1 MRIVKL
7 FLVLT
12 LVVSVQVLY
21 GQKAFDFSDQSVI
34 ERLQKDIYTL
44 ASDSMEGREAGTIGE
59 LRAANYLKA
68 RMQEVG
74 LKPVFNGS
82 YFQEVPFTGEFI
94 AGPNNYLIIDGKEY
108 KFEQDFFAMPNTGNA
123 AANAPTVY
131 AGFGLEGVEG
141 FDNYKDLGSVA
152 GKVVVLEYFSPE
164 GLEEKLGINARDAMA
179 SKIELA
185 IKKGAVGII
194 LVNSLSWRSDPR
206 ISLRMNVPR
215 ENIPVVFGSVDI
227 YRQVIDQ
234 PGVEVYFST
243 QLEREM
249 HTGINVAG
257 YLDNNAPT
265 TVVIGGHYDHLG
277 FGGSGSRSPGEHA
290 IHPGADDNASGT
302 AGVLEA
308 ARYLVNS
315 GLKKHN
321 YIFIAFTAEEKGLLG
336 SRYFADSDAYDMG
349 KVNYM
354 FNFDMLGRLNDY
366 SLALIGT
373 GTTPVW
379 DAAIDQAAP
388 AHFNIR
394 KSPGGLGGSDHTA
407 FYMKNIPVLFFFT
420 GIHDD
425 YHRPGD
431 TPDKVNYQGT
441 LEILKFS
448 YDLMKLLEEEDR
460 LAFTPTQS
468 TDSRRRRSDGVT
480 LGIMPDHAYE
490 AVGLKIQAVI
500 EDRPA
505 QKAGIH
511 NGDVIIRID
520 EEEISEIQT
529 YMRALGN
536 LQAGRTAQIT
546 VKRGEEVLTFE
557 VQL

>member
-460 LAFTPTQS
+460 LAFSPTQS

>member
-7 FLVLT
+7 FLVFT

-21 GQKAFDFSDQSVI
+21 GQKAFDFSDHSVI
-34 ERLQKDIYTL
+34 ERLQKDIYIL

-68 RMQEVG
+68 RMQEIG
-74 LKPVFNGS
+74 LKPMFNGS
-82 YFQEVPFTGEFI
+82 YFQEVPFPGEFI
-94 AGPNNYLIIDGKEY
+94 AGPDNYLIIDGKEY
-108 KFEQDFFAMPNTGNA
+108 KYEQDFFAMPNTGNA

-185 IKKGAVGII
+185 KKKGAVGII

-215 ENIPVVFGSVDI
+215 ENIPVVFASMDV

-308 ARYLVNS
+308 ARYLLNS

-321 YIFIAFTAEEKGLLG
+321 YIFIAFSAEEKGLLG
-336 SRYFADSDAYDMG
+336 SRFFADSDAYDMG

-441 LEILKFS
+441 LEILNFS

-520 EEEISEIQT
+520 EEEIREIQT